1 MQYLRIE
8 KNNPETLT
16 TSITYKATAK
26 PKELW
31 NLIKEDEDNLI
42 NFIIDEYNSNENN
55 FQKLSKED
63 VSVAIPTIDQA
74 HRKQLDVYAVYC
86 NSSFLLFSLRLISE
100 SEKILEEIK
109 R

>member
-16 TSITYKATAK
+16 TSITYKDTAE

-31 NLIKEDEDNLI
+31 KLIKDDEDNLI
-42 NFIIDEYNSNENN
+42 NFIIDEYNSNENV
-55 FQKLSKED
+55 FQKLSKDD
-63 VSVAIPTIDQA
+63 VSITIPTIDQA
-74 HRKQLDVYAVYC
+74 QLDVYAVYC
-86 NSSFLLFSLRLISE
+86 NTSFLLFSLRLISE